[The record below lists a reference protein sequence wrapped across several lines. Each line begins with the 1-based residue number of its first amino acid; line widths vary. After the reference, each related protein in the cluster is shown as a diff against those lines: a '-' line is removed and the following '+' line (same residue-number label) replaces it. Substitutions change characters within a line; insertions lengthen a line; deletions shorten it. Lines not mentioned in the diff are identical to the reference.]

1 MQQGFGAPK
10 AAGFVLRELYLRSK
24 FRMLIM
30 CQKVSLLIAFL
41 LIAIQLP
48 FTQANAEIRCTEV
61 GRYGVCE
68 LEVGG
73 GVIGS

>member
-1 MQQGFGAPK
+1 
-10 AAGFVLRELYLRSK
+10 
-24 FRMLIM
+24 M

>member
-1 MQQGFGAPK
+1 
-10 AAGFVLRELYLRSK
+10 
-24 FRMLIM
+24 M
-30 CQKVSLLIAFL
+30 CQKLSLLIVFL

-68 LEVGG
+68 LEVGVPGSSG
-73 GVIGS
+73 GSGGSQSGGSGGSGEQKCYH